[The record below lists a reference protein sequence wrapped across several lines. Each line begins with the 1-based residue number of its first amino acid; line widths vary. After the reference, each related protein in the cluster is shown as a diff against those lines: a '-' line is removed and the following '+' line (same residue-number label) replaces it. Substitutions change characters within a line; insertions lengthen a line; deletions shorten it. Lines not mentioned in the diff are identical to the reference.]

1 MTRRTG
7 STVVYT
13 NPWMRL
19 LEDTVVHASGAP
31 GLYAYVDKPDFALI
45 IPRSATGFWL
55 VEEFRYPVGGRRW
68 SFPQGSWPEG
78 GSGDA
83 TALARA
89 ELAEETGLS
98 AGRLHPLGRL
108 EIAPGMSNQGMHVFL
123 AEELVPGT
131 PHREATESD
140 MIHRHFTA
148 DEFRALVAAGE
159 LVNAASLAAL
169 ALYQNGR
176 AASGEDGS
184 GTAGRATDNRG
195 TDA

>member
-7 STVVYT
+7 GTVVYT

-19 LEDTVVHASGAP
+19 LQDTVVHASGAP

-45 IPRSATGFWL
+45 VPRSATGFWL

-98 AGRLHPLGRL
+98 AGRLQPLGRL

-140 MIHRHFTA
+140 MVHRHFTV
-148 DEFRALVAAGE
+148 DEFRALVAAGG
-159 LVNAASLAAL
+159 LVDAASLAAL
-169 ALYQNGR
+169 ALYQNWR
-176 AASGEDGS
+176 AASGTYGG
-184 GTAGRATDNRG
+184 GTYGGAA
-195 TDA
+195 

>member
-7 STVVYT
+7 GKVVYT
-13 NPWMRL
+13 NAWMRL
-19 LEDTVVHASGAP
+19 LEDTVVHASGTP

-45 IPRSATGFWL
+45 VPRSATGFWL

-98 AGRLHPLGRL
+98 AGRLRLLGRL
-108 EIAPGMSNQGMHVFL
+108 EIAPGMSNQGMHVFV
-123 AEELVPGT
+123 AEELVPGS

-140 MIHRHFTA
+140 MVHRHFTT
-148 DEFRALVAAGE
+148 DEFRALVTDGGF
-159 LVNAASLAAL
+159 VDAASMAAL
-169 ALYQNGR
+169 ALYQNWS
-176 AASGEDGS
+176 AAPGADS
-184 GTAGRATDNRG
+184 GTTDDRG